1 VTIVATVLF
10 FSFLYFQD
18 YLSVVTQY
26 FGVTPIYMAV
36 MFGLG
41 NVVFIK
47 SAKYI
52 LFDPTKERAYIPLDE
67 ELKIR
72 GKAAV
77 DGVGSRLGKSLGSF
91 ILTVILLPL
100 FGNGLIQN
108 VQYHIFFI
116 IILLLIAW
124 LVAVKKLGVKFNE
137 LTADEK

>member
-1 VTIVATVLF
+1 
-10 FSFLYFQD
+10 
-18 YLSVVTQY
+18 
-26 FGVTPIYMAV
+26 
-36 MFGLG
+36 
-41 NVVFIK
+41 VVFIK

-52 LFDPTKERAYIPLDE
+52 LFDPTKERAYIPLED
-67 ELKIR
+67 ELKVR

-100 FGNGLIQN
+100 FGGGLIQN

-124 LVAVKKLGVKFNE
+124 LVAVKKLGVKFDA
-137 LTADEK
+137 LTADEKGK